1 MAQLKLAALDAEDLQ
16 VLSAHLQDAVMTVGD
31 IRYLPKE
38 QKAVFALNR
47 FVWDKPADKRSGAH
61 ERRRAALAIAQVR
74 AMKAQKIRQNAK
86 GAVLELL
93 AVTFEEADAPAGKL
107 RLEFA
112 GGGTVLLEVDCIEA
126 QLADLGAAWSTPR
139 KPSHQLD

>member
-1 MAQLKLAALDAEDLQ
+1 M
-16 VLSAHLQDAVMTVGD
+16 
-31 IRYLPKE
+31 
-38 QKAVFALNR
+38 FALNR
-47 FVWDKPADKRSGAH
+47 FVWDKPVDQRSGAH

-74 AMKAQKIRQNAK
+74 SMKAQKIRQNAK

-126 QLADLGAAWSTPR
+126 QLADLGAAGRRRASRPINWTEWTIKGR
-139 KPSHQLD
+139 KAASALKEH